1 MTMPPGSKRARQ
13 QKGKKTAKKRRK
25 PLSTQN
31 PIAFDEDKLKQLY
44 STMLRCRMA
53 SERARLLV
61 KQGSL
66 FEGLG
71 AATGHEAAE
80 VGALVDLLADDC
92 VAPGR
97 RDLTACSIR
106 GTPLKT
112 IFAQLYDRQPVA
124 GGPAAPRRRN
134 GIPQTM
140 IAPACALSTQLN
152 LVTGVAWSMMRHK
165 KPAVVVAFSG
175 DDSASLG
182 FWRDAVR
189 FSVAHKLPIVHIVH
203 NNAGDGSV
211 SARLSGSS
219 EDPASSPHF
228 SLPTFTVDGNDVV
241 AVYRVAQEAVRRA
254 RQGHGPALIECQTY
268 RWTSRLGTDAASRP
282 SSPEELEQST
292 DPLARMQTHLKE
304 RGLWSDKWKQKLVER
319 FSKEID
325 RAVEFAERSV
335 PGSAEETGPS
345 PLATAS

>member
-1 MTMPPGSKRARQ
+1 MPSGSKRTRHR
-13 QKGKKTAKKRRK
+13 KGRGTAKKRRE
-25 PLSTQN
+25 PLATQN
-31 PIAFDEDKLKQLY
+31 PIAFDADKLKQLY

-61 KQGSL
+61 KQGNL
-66 FEGLG
+66 FGDLG

-80 VGALVDLLADDC
+80 VGALIDLLADDC

-97 RDLTACSIR
+97 RDLTVCSIR

-112 IFAQLYDRQPVA
+112 IFAQLYARQP
-124 GGPAAPRRRN
+124 GPNGSALEQRRN
-134 GIPQTM
+134 GVPQTM
-140 IAPACALSTQLN
+140 IAPAFALSAQLN
-152 LVTGVAWSMMRHK
+152 LVTGVAWSMKRHD
-165 KPAVVVAFSG
+165 KPGVAVAFSG

-189 FSVAHKLPIVHIVH
+189 FSATHKLPIVHIVH

-211 SARLSGSS
+211 SARLGRSTEESAAS
-219 EDPASSPHF
+219 EQQF
-228 SLPTFTVDGNDVV
+228 NLPTFTVDGNDVV

-268 RWTSRLGTDAASRP
+268 RWSSRLGTDAATRP
-282 SSPEELEQST
+282 SSAEELEQAT
-292 DPLARMQTHLKE
+292 DPLARMEAHLKE
-304 RGLWSDKWKQKLVER
+304 RGLWSDKWKRKLVER

-325 RAVEFAERSV
+325 KAVEFAERS
-335 PGSAEETGPS
+335 SRGPVEQTD
-345 PLATAS
+345 PAALATAS